1 MSAEQA
7 RESFIEWLNGFCP
20 EDVTVIKSHEGGAR
34 PNFPYLVVEKG
45 PVVELFTNSRFVKY
59 EELESLNSE
68 GFNEIQASPI
78 VPTQFTMLVSGYGVG
93 AENQLNRIKQ
103 AVYISQV
110 QEPMYPVLKIHETGV
125 LNYIPEKVE
134 NEWEDRHQMNV
145 ELRGVV
151 KDGFVID
158 TIDSQEFDFN
168 QTNEGN

>member
-1 MSAEQA
+1 MSAEKA
-7 RESFIEWLNGFCP
+7 REDFIEWLNDFCP
-20 EDVTVIKSHEGGAR
+20 DEVTIIKSHEGGSR
-34 PNFPYLVVEKG
+34 PKLPYLVVEKG
-45 PVVELFTNSRFVKY
+45 PVAELFTNSRHINYK
-59 EELESLNSE
+59 ELETLNSANQ
-68 GFNEIQASPI
+68 NEVLASPI

-103 AVYISQV
+103 AAYLPQV

-125 LNYIPEKVE
+125 LNYVPEKVE
-134 NEWEDRHQMNV
+134 NEWEDRYQMNV

-151 KDGFVID
+151 SDGFVID